1 MPRVV
6 KVVLWAA
13 AFAGCFGI
21 GAYVAA
27 HTNPFP
33 PGVDP
38 GVRPDPGATPSVSP
52 DEGVWTVQ
60 IEVRTYHDLYVGGR
74 CAANWRAAI
83 ALDRVDPA
91 IRGSGP
97 ATLTGELR
105 CDEPTAQ
112 IQAEQIEFEASGSVR
127 GDELRFRLVSTSR
140 SPVGAQDLSGLVKTL
155 PTLRFR
161 LPARVGAAAS
171 FDITVPD
178 GDRGTYGAVGQV
190 LLTPPDPTRG

>member
-1 MPRVV
+1 MPRTV
-6 KVVLWAA
+6 KVVLWVAVFAA
-13 AFAGCFGI
+13 CFGI

-38 GVRPDPGATPSVSP
+38 GVPPEPSATPSEASV
-52 DEGVWTVQ
+52 EGTWTVQ

-74 CAANWRAAI
+74 CAANWRAGI
-83 ALDRVDPA
+83 ALDPVETA
-91 IRGSGP
+91 ISGSGP
-97 ATLTGELR
+97 AMLTGELR

-112 IQAEQIEFEASGSVR
+112 IQAEQVEFDASGTVR

-161 LPARVGAAAS
+161 LPARVGASAS

-190 LLTPPDPTRG
+190 LLSSTDPTRG